1 MCNKTNYKNKK
12 HFCRYCLHCFSSAKV
27 LTEHKKVC
35 LKINPKQGVKLRD
48 MSVKFNNYSK
58 QLAVLFKVYADF
70 ESHLREIRRDN
81 IKL

>member
-1 MCNKTNYKNKK
+1 
-12 HFCRYCLHCFSSAKV
+12 
-27 LTEHKKVC
+27 
-35 LKINPKQGVKLRD
+35 

-58 QLAVLFKVYADF
+58 QLGLLFKVDADF